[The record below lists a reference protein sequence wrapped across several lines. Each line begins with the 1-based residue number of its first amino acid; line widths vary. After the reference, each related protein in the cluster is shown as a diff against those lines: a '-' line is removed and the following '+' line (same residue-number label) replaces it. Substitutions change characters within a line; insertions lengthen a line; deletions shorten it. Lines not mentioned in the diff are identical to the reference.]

1 MGDGAGSKNASRN
14 SLENAKM
21 RARIQVGK
29 YKIARVLEAM
39 KTLLWSAYECRIVG
53 IYIGKSLGQMGRRY
67 EGGEGGHEERMSKM
81 THLADRLHTKCSEHV

>member
-39 KTLLWSAYECRIVG
+39 KTSLWSAYESRIVG

-67 EGGEGGHEERMSKM
+67 ESGEEGHEEEASRM
-81 THLADRLHTKCSEHV
+81 THLADNLHTKHSENA